1 LGVYGPL
8 AISLMFFVQAILPLV
23 PYAILAGVAGIIFG
37 KWLGIFI
44 AWIGALAGTLSIYLL
59 ARYTGTGFFQ
69 PWLKRKYSLN
79 LKDMDLKTLFLL
91 LLSVRIFPVLPTP
104 LINIGSG
111 LSGVPPAV
119 FIASSALGMMP
130 WAIAYVA
137 LGDYFNRSRNLGLS
151 LAILGILLIIFLSGV
166 YYLRKRVRFLEG
178 HKVKSYYSTNATT

>member
-1 LGVYGPL
+1 LGVYAPL

-178 HKVKSYYSTNATT
+178 PGDK